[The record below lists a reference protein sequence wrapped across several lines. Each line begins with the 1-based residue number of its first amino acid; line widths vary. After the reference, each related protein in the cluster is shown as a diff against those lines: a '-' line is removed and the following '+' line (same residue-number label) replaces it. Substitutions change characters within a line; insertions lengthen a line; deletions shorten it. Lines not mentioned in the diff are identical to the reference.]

1 MVVYGPTH
9 PSPPTPPPVQL
20 ETPVASEAA
29 TSTPPA
35 SDSAF
40 EKSLWGVLTQEERQ
54 FFAQQAE
61 LGPLTYGPKG
71 AMTETVD
78 VPKGQRLDVR
88 G

>member
-9 PSPPTPPPVQL
+9 PSIPAPTPPQL
-20 ETPVASEAA
+20 EAPVTNEPAG
-29 TSTPPA
+29 TTRQA
-35 SDSAF
+35 SDSAV
-40 EKSLWGVLTQEERQ
+40 EKSLWGVLTEEERQ
-54 FFAQQAE
+54 FFAQQAD
-61 LGPLTYGPKG
+61 LGPLTYGPRG